1 MPQSAQNRIV
11 MLHPEQETSQKRP
24 YERMDGEPPRWFL
37 RFTRYRLMGRDR
49 SLQACVEQERQE
61 EQAIDSSK
69 KQQKQKHTPVS
80 LLKPPGVED
89 VSLGADAPTLKVSVP
104 GSWKRASAQWHWVE
118 RAEAWDI
125 EQRQAW
131 QERLTKEV
139 LMEAEFAS
147 RAYRIWTLNA
157 YADFLQKIILH
168 TSEDGRI
175 LMKEK
180 LAAIR
185 LSQALMKD
193 IRKEMDKL
201 ERSLPS

>member
-1 MPQSAQNRIV
+1 MLQSAQNRIV

-61 EQAIDSSK
+61 EQAIGSSK

-80 LLKPPGVED
+80 LLKPPSVED
-89 VSLGADAPTLKVSVP
+89 VSLSANEPTLKVSVP

-139 LMEAEFAS
+139 RMEAEFAS

-157 YADFLQKIILH
+157 YADFLQKIILQ

-180 LAAIR
+180 LAAIK
-185 LSQALMKD
+185 LSQSLMKD

-201 ERSLPS
+201 ERACSI